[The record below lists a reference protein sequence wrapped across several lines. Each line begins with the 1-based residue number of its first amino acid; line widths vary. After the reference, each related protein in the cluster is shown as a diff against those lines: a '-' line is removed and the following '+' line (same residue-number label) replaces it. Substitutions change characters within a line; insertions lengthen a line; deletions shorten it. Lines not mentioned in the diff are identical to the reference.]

1 MPLLLVLAHS
11 TVSADTSLVCQIDRD
26 NVVTVG
32 TTVDASASNVAT
44 DLEAMK
50 HDAEELFAVSDVD
63 TEALTVKIR
72 NYRLILAL
80 VIICMVVAVV
90 ANYRYFKRRR
100 RLEDQNKQHEL
111 TEKQRYIS
119 GLECERCRL
128 AKELHDGVTNDLLGL
143 EMKLSAINDDSLKC
157 IIEDISK
164 IRASVRNI
172 SHELMPPE
180 FSHLGLDEILGY
192 YIKDV
197 VGNGGVE
204 MTFTTDNTQP
214 VGSVPEK
221 IAYEVYRIA
230 QELLSN
236 IVKHSQATKADITLR
251 TISPGRHCLE
261 IKDNGLE
268 WDGNS
273 KTIGAG
279 TQTLLDRAASIRA
292 VIKFSRKDNLNLKT
306 IIFNS

>member
-1 MPLLLVLAHS
+1 
-11 TVSADTSLVCQIDRD
+11 
-26 NVVTVG
+26 
-32 TTVDASASNVAT
+32 
-44 DLEAMK
+44 
-50 HDAEELFAVSDVD
+50 
-63 TEALTVKIR
+63 
-72 NYRLILAL
+72 
-80 VIICMVVAVV
+80 
-90 ANYRYFKRRR
+90 
-100 RLEDQNKQHEL
+100 
-111 TEKQRYIS
+111 
-119 GLECERCRL
+119 
-128 AKELHDGVTNDLLGL
+128 
-143 EMKLSAINDDSLKC
+143 
-157 IIEDISK
+157 
-164 IRASVRNI
+164 
-172 SHELMPPE
+172 MPPE

-292 VIKFSRKDNLNLKT
+292 VIKFSRKDNLNLKS